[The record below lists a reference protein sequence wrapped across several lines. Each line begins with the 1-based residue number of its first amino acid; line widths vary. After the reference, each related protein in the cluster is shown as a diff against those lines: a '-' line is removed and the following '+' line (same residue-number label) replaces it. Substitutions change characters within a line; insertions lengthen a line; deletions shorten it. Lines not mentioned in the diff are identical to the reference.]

1 MHSTFGR
8 NRMNIAEILARKG
21 IRLDDEDRERLARN
35 VPFYEAQLAELRN
48 IPEARYLEPAVI
60 HTPSR

>member
-1 MHSTFGR
+1 
-8 NRMNIAEILARKG
+8 MNTAEILAREG
-21 IRLDDEDRERLARN
+21 IRMDDDDRERMERN
-35 VPFYEAQLAELRN
+35 LPFYEAQLAELRN